1 MQSILDSVREQ
12 YTPLA
17 ARQGLAAMFNMM
29 NEARIGVGL
38 GAVMLGYTGY
48 LHALDYA
55 RNRPQGR
62 HPQAK
67 DPAQRYQ
74 SAAALAEDV
83 EPTREFIPAYR
94 LSGKVMMFSK
104 T

>member
-1 MQSILDSVREQ
+1 
-12 YTPLA
+12 
-17 ARQGLAAMFNMM
+17 MM

-62 HPQAK
+62 APLNK
-67 DPAQRYQ
+67 DPAAR
-74 SAAALAEDV
+74 SC
-83 EPTREFIPAYR
+83 P
-94 LSGKVMMFSK
+94 SFSIRM
-104 T
+104 